1 MKQCLSCHQQSF
13 FFLSDLCDRE
23 DAVVLGAN
31 SVDFLSDLCG
41 REARSFLSPIRK
53 RFLSDLCGR
62 EVYFYFIAFIQVF
75 SKRPVRS

>member
-13 FFLSDLCDRE
+13 FFLSDLCGRE

-41 REARSFLSPIRK
+41 REAK
-53 RFLSDLCGR
+53 EYVVKYGQYFLSDLCGR
-62 EVYFYFIAFIQVF
+62 EGIIRGY
-75 SKRPVRS
+75 